1 MESTGLLTICL
12 SAFLAVF
19 VILSLLAGFMRLI
32 MLIFPVKEMKEDVA
46 VIAALTSV
54 LHQYN
59 PGKNI
64 TKIEEVK

>member
-1 MESTGLLTICL
+1 MESTGLLTISL

-19 VILSLLAGFMRLI
+19 IILSLLAVFMRLM
-32 MLIFPVKEMKEDVA
+32 MLVFPAKELKEDVA

-54 LHQYN
+54 VQKFN

>member
-19 VILSLLAGFMRLI
+19 VILSVLAIFMRL
-32 MLIFPVKEMKEDVA
+32 MMVIFPVKEMKEDAA

-54 LHQYN
+54 VNKFN
-59 PGKNI
+59 PGKKI

>member
-1 MESTGLLTICL
+1 
-12 SAFLAVF
+12 
-19 VILSLLAGFMRLI
+19 
-32 MLIFPVKEMKEDVA
+32 MKEDVA